1 MVTTMLRFLPHRAVR
16 VARLTVWLGCAI
28 GIPGLLLCLASV
40 SLLQFGAA
48 FDIGVEALVL
58 SIWSFTF
65 LVLVS
70 IGFGVI
76 GELALRVT
84 HWSTFQALLFVHHRV
99 FPIAPKP
106 TQKHVPTSR
115 LQFAGAGPSWRLPLV
130 TSDRTPGCPCITTA
144 TRSSIP
150 L

>member
-1 MVTTMLRFLPHRAVR
+1 MLRFLPRRAMR

-28 GIPGLLLCLASV
+28 GIPGLLLSLASV
-40 SLLQFGAA
+40 GLLQFGAA
-48 FDIGVEALVL
+48 FDIGVGALVL

-65 LVLVS
+65 LVLAS

-76 GELALRVT
+76 GELALRFT
-84 HWSTFQALLFVHHRV
+84 HWATFQALLFVHHRV
-99 FPIAPKP
+99 FPTGP
-106 TQKHVPTSR
+106 TPPGKLAQTNQLYS
-115 LQFAGAGPSWRLPLV
+115 AGAGPSWRLPLV
-130 TSDRTPGCPCITTA
+130 TSDRTPGYPCITTA